1 MQAVQ
6 FKPENQIV
14 DGSLSCD
21 DALLKERAE
30 LP

>member
-21 DALLKERAE
+21 DALLEQRAA

>member
-14 DGSLSCD
+14 DGSLSRD